1 MFFKIK
7 NKLNHQTQKE
17 AGFSSRK
24 EKEQHSTGLNKCR
37 NQRTPFSSEAIDTS
51 FVYFEEK

>member
-7 NKLNHQTQKE
+7 NKLNHQTPKT
-17 AGFSSRK
+17 GITSKK
-24 EKEQHSTGLNKCR
+24 EKEQLGTRPNKLR
-37 NQRTPFSSEAIDTS
+37 SQRTPFSSEAIDTS

>member
-1 MFFKIK
+1 MFFRNK
-7 NKLNHQTQKE
+7 NKLNHQTQKK

-24 EKEQHSTGLNKCR
+24 EKEQLSTRLNKLGG
-37 NQRTPFSSEAIDTS
+37 QRTPFSSEAIDTS